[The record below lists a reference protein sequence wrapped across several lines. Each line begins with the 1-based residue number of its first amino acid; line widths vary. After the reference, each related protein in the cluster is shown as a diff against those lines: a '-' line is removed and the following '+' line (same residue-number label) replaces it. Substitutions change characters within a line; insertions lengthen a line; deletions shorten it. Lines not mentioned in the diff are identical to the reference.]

1 MGEQKKK
8 LSLGALVL
16 MIFTTIF
23 GFGNTPTA
31 FQQMGYGAIFW
42 YILGAIL
49 FFIPAGLMFAE
60 YGATFKEAKGGLY
73 SWLEQ
78 SIGEKWA
85 FIATFMWLA
94 SWIIWMVMIA

>member
-60 YGATFKEAKGGLY
+60 YGATFKEAKG
-73 SWLEQ
+73 
-78 SIGEKWA
+78 A
-85 FIATFMWLA
+85 FTPGWNNPSVKNGPSSPHLCG
-94 SWIIWMVMIA
+94 

>member
-31 FQQMGYGAIFW
+31 FQQMGYHG
-42 YILGAIL
+42 
-49 FFIPAGLMFAE
+49 
-60 YGATFKEAKGGLY
+60 
-73 SWLEQ
+73 
-78 SIGEKWA
+78 
-85 FIATFMWLA
+85 
-94 SWIIWMVMIA
+94 